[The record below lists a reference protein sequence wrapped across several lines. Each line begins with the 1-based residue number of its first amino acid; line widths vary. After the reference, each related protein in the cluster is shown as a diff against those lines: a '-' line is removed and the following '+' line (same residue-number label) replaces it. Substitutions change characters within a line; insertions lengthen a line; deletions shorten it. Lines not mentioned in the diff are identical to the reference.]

1 MALTI
6 RQLASA
12 LELEYVGDGSQG
24 IFKAAPLGTANEG
37 SVAFLRDASSVKLL
51 SETQAS
57 LVILPKEFAPQCP
70 SAVLLSDSPEYHFA
84 QALELLYPQP
94 RAAEGVHEKAVVASS
109 AVVDGTASIG
119 PCAVIEEDVHIGPG
133 ATVGANT
140 FIGRG
145 TEIGASTQVYP
156 NATIHHNCQIGKCCT
171 LHSGTI
177 IGDDGFGF
185 AEHQQGWKKIPQIG
199 RVVIGNYVDIG
210 SNTTV
215 DRGALGDTVIE
226 DHVIIDNLVQIA
238 HNVRIGANTAMAG
251 CSAVAGSTI
260 IGKNC
265 RIAGGVRISGHLTI
279 ADDVFLTAAS
289 VVYRSIKKPG
299 SYSSGVPLE
308 ETRFWRRNY
317 NRIKQL
323 DKIAKR
329 LFEIEKNK

>member
-145 TEIGASTQVYP
+145 TE
-156 NATIHHNCQIGKCCT
+156 
-171 LHSGTI
+171 
-177 IGDDGFGF
+177 
-185 AEHQQGWKKIPQIG
+185 
-199 RVVIGNYVDIG
+199 
-210 SNTTV
+210 
-215 DRGALGDTVIE
+215 
-226 DHVIIDNLVQIA
+226 
-238 HNVRIGANTAMAG
+238 
-251 CSAVAGSTI
+251 
-260 IGKNC
+260 
-265 RIAGGVRISGHLTI
+265 
-279 ADDVFLTAAS
+279 
-289 VVYRSIKKPG
+289 
-299 SYSSGVPLE
+299 
-308 ETRFWRRNY
+308 
-317 NRIKQL
+317 
-323 DKIAKR
+323 
-329 LFEIEKNK
+329 